1 MSAIEQLEA
10 VARHLDA
17 CVEISTQQWAF
28 AWLLGEARR
37 NSNKHRAERSSRQE
51 KNEGV
56 DLHGALGELLLY
68 GTVRRLGL
76 MDAASYMLAHLY
88 IEGGGRDAYGPD
100 LMLGAKSSAD
110 RVGLDVKTFDCSTNK
125 RYFAINDDK
134 HQELAGQCHGYV
146 GLICP
151 PFASSAYL
159 TRVIPYAHVCDW
171 KCWNLRRDDTNGSPS
186 RNLSITTA
194 VALYTAQSYSFAEAR
209 ARAHPRDDVL
219 VLARATGPKSVA
231 ARLARMLPQ
240 ISGAMEEAQ
249 RTVGVRRST

>member
-1 MSAIEQLEA
+1 
-10 VARHLDA
+10 
-17 CVEISTQQWAF
+17 ISTQQWAF

-37 NSNKHRAERSSRQE
+37 NSNKNRAERSSRQE

-68 GTVRRLGL
+68 GIVRQLGL
-76 MDAASYMLAHLY
+76 LDAVSYMLAHLY
-88 IEGGGRDAYGPD
+88 IESGGRDAYGPD
-100 LMLGAKSSAD
+100 VVLREGSNKD
-110 RVGLDVKTFDCSTNK
+110 CVGLDVKTFDCSIRK

-151 PFASSAYL
+151 PFAASAYL
-159 TRVIPYAHVCDW
+159 TRVIPYAHVCEW
-171 KCWNLRRDDTNGSPS
+171 KCWKLRRDDTHGSPS
-186 RNLSITTA
+186 RNSSITRA
-194 VALYTAQSYSFAEAR
+194 GALYAAHPYSFAAAR
-209 ARAHPRDDVL
+209 VPAQPREDVL
-219 VLARATGPKSVA
+219 RLAQATGPKSVA

-240 ISGAMEEAQ
+240 IGRAIEEAQ